1 MKKIYEV
8 IYLKNEETKSGLFIG
23 ETVQKIKK
31 EILSKGDTTILAYV
45 NRTPKIDTLKLQDI
59 LKANNYSDIEISFI
73 LSNLI

>member
-31 EILSKGDTTILAYV
+31 EILSQGDTNILAYV
-45 NRTPKIDTLKLQDI
+45 NRTPKIDILRLQDI

>member
-31 EILSKGDTTILAYV
+31 EILSQGDTTILAYV
-45 NRTPKIDTLKLQDI
+45 NRTPKIDILKLQDI
-59 LKANNYSDIEISFI
+59 LKANNYRDIEISFI